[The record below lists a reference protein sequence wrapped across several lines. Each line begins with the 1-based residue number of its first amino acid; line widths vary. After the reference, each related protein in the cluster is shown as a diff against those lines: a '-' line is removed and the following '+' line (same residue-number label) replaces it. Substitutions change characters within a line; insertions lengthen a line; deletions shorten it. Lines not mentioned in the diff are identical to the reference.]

1 MPALTDREI
10 LDGLSAGVVIAGRDE
25 ITLHANP
32 AACRMLRAAQSSCV
46 GQPVPLLLG
55 ISASLR
61 DHGLDAR
68 GSERRFELNL
78 PDGLA
83 GATLQNIA
91 GLGFVCLFRSYAE
104 GRRADCHLLRVERE
118 SAIDALVAA
127 FAHEI
132 RNPLAALTAASEML
146 QSEIPPGVGEGNLAI
161 ILRQVRRLTALARAP
176 VALGRASSVQRVLC
190 AVEQIVA
197 DGIAAVSAEAR
208 RCRVGVEVAL
218 EPGLPRV
225 SVGER
230 ELIDA
235 VAEVL
240 ENAVH
245 ASPPGGQI
253 AVRARRRAAAPDAP
267 PRVVIEIADGGAGL
281 SPEALSAALRP
292 FTTSKPNAAGTG
304 LALAHRHIVDSGG
317 RLAIDPAAGGGLTV
331 HIELSAEEPRP

>member
-1 MPALTDREI
+1 MPALTDREVI
-10 LDGLSAGVVIAGRDE
+10 DGLSAGVVIAGRDE

-32 AACRMLRAAQSSCV
+32 AACRMLRAAASACV

-55 ISASLR
+55 FPSSLR
-61 DHGLDAR
+61 DHGLDA
-68 GSERRFELNL
+68 SDIECRFELNL

-91 GLGFVCLFRSYAE
+91 GRGFVCVFRSYDE
-104 GRRADCHLLRVERE
+104 GRRADSGRMRVERE

-146 QSEIPPGVGEGNLAI
+146 QSEIPPGIGEGNLAI

-176 VALGRASSVQRVLC
+176 VALGRRSSVQRVLC
-190 AVEQIVA
+190 TVEQLVVDA
-197 DGIAAVSAEAR
+197 IAAVSAEAR
-208 RCRVGVEVAL
+208 RCCVAVDVAL

-230 ELIDA
+230 ELVDA
-235 VAEVL
+235 IAEVL

-245 ASPPGGQI
+245 ASLAEGRVSV
-253 AVRARRRAAAPDAP
+253 AARRKAVEPGVP
-267 PRVVIEIADGGAGL
+267 PRVAIEIVDRGAGL
-281 SPEALSAALRP
+281 SSAELVESLRP
-292 FTTSKPNAAGTG
+292 FTTSKANAAGTG
-304 LALAHRHIVDSGG
+304 LALAHRHIIDSGG
-317 RLAIDPAAGGGLTV
+317 RLAIETAAGGGLTV
-331 HIELSAEEPRP
+331 HIELTAEEPR

>member
-1 MPALTDREI
+1 VSALTDREV

-25 ITLHANP
+25 ITLYANP
-32 AACRMLRAAQSSCV
+32 AACRMLRATAAACV

-55 ISASLR
+55 IPASLR
-61 DHGLDAR
+61 DHGLDSSD
-68 GSERRFELNL
+68 SECRFELNL

-83 GATLQNIA
+83 GATLQNVA
-91 GLGFVCLFRSYAE
+91 GRGFVCLFRSCDE
-104 GRRADCHLLRVERE
+104 GRLADPGSLRVERE

-146 QSEIPPGVGEGNLAI
+146 QSEIPPGIGEGNLAI

-190 AVEQIVA
+190 AVDQLIA
-197 DGIAAVSAEAR
+197 DAIAAVSAEAR
-208 RCRVGVEVAL
+208 RCCVGVEVAL

-230 ELIDA
+230 ELVDA
-235 VAEVL
+235 IAEVL

-245 ASPPGGQI
+245 ASLAGGNV
-253 AVRARRRAAAPDAP
+253 AVAARRKAVEPSVP
-267 PRVVIEIADGGAGL
+267 PRVAIEIVDRGAGL
-281 SPEALSAALRP
+281 SPAELVESLRP
-292 FTTSKPNAAGTG
+292 FTTSKVNAAGTG

-317 RLAIDPAAGGGLTV
+317 RLAIEAAAGGGLAV
-331 HIELSAEEPRP
+331 HIELSAEEPR